1 MLLALETSCDDTAAA
16 VMDAEGRLRAQRVSN
31 QTEHAQWGGVIPEL
45 ASRRHLLNLTPVVE
59 HTLREAGITWSDLTT
74 VACTARPGLIGS
86 LLVGHSFARALA
98 VARGYRF
105 IEVDHM
111 QGHLASLFVRGVDEA
126 APQPRFPL
134 LVLTV
139 SGGHTQLTLMHSP
152 AEQTL
157 LGQTLDDA
165 AGEAFDKAAK
175 LLGFEYPGGPL
186 LDKAA
191 EGGNEHFLPLPEP
204 RVAGYDFSFSGL
216 KTALLYKLQA
226 EQARQPDFVAHN
238 LKDIAASV
246 QRVIVQA
253 LLDKLFQAAKE
264 LNISELGIV
273 GGVSANRLLRRS
285 FQERCAVGGF
295 TGHIPPFRYCTDN
308 AAMIA
313 QAAYWQLQ
321 QGERS
326 SLTAVP
332 SPTV

>member
-16 VMDAEGRLRAQRVSN
+16 VMDAEGRLLAQRVSS
-31 QTEHAQWGGVIPEL
+31 QKEHAQWGGVIPEL
-45 ASRRHLLNLTPVVE
+45 ASRRHLLNLSPVVE
-59 HTLREAGITWSDLTT
+59 HTLREAGVNWGDITT

-86 LLVGHSFARALA
+86 LLVGHSFARAVA
-98 VARGYRF
+98 VARGYQF

-111 QGHLASLFVRGVDEA
+111 QGHLASLFVRGMDEA

-139 SGGHTQLTLMHSP
+139 SGGHTQLTLMKSP
-152 AEQTL
+152 TEQQI

-191 EGGNEHFLPLPEP
+191 EGGNEHFLHLPEP
-204 RVAGYDFSFSGL
+204 RISGYDFSFSGL

-226 EQARQPDFVAHN
+226 EQARNPTFVADN

-246 QRVIVQA
+246 QHVIVQA
-253 LLDKLFQAAKE
+253 LLDKLFLAAHE

-273 GGVSANRLLRRS
+273 GGVSANRLLRRR
-285 FQERCAVGGF
+285 FQELCSELDY

-313 QAAYWQLQ
+313 QAAYWKMQ
-321 QGERS
+321 QGEYS
-326 SLTAVP
+326 HLTAVP
-332 SPTV
+332 SPTI